1 MRGLI
6 LLLPV
11 LLVLFLAG
19 LHKCLFFLLIHLISS
34 INLLIN
40 KESKQPISFKKYFF
54 MTGSARTEE
63 QSSLV
68 EEAKLASNLL
78 PLEEKVKISNPKRD
92 AGFLNSEIMRG
103 EMLPLDKC
111 VLDSGVAH
119 CCISKQIV
127 EILPS

>member
-1 MRGLI
+1 
-6 LLLPV
+6 
-11 LLVLFLAG
+11 
-19 LHKCLFFLLIHLISS
+19 
-34 INLLIN
+34 
-40 KESKQPISFKKYFF
+40 

-111 VLDSGVAH
+111 VLDSRVAH
-119 CCISKQIV
+119 RCISEQII